1 MELIKKSI
9 HMNRLKNK
17 LQAQINLDDD
27 FIVPDTKPDINNVI
41 TSEGE
46 VSIDYVGVGDGKV
59 NVRGRLI
66 FRILYMC
73 GDGEKRLDNM
83 TGELSFDENM
93 LLDET
98 EVRETP
104 TEFSIQPSHTITH
117 NAITV
122 NTTYRSITAQ
132 SLGVHFTEE

>member
-9 HMNRLKNK
+9 HMNRLKNR
-17 LQAQINLDDD
+17 LQAQITLDDD

-73 GDGEKRLDNM
+73 GD
-83 TGELSFDENM
+83 
-93 LLDET
+93 
-98 EVRETP
+98 
-104 TEFSIQPSHTITH
+104 SHRT
-117 NAITV
+117 
-122 NTTYRSITAQ
+122 
-132 SLGVHFTEE
+132 